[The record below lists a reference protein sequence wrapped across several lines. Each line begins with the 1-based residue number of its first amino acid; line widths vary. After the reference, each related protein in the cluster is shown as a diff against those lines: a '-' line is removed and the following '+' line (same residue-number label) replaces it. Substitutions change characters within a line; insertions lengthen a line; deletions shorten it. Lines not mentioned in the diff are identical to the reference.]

1 MFILCGKY
9 NMERLVESADWSA
22 REEVAKEIG
31 IRPEYIAFGYSRIR
45 VPLSRFKDPN
55 FNIYD

>member
-9 NMERLVESADWSA
+9 NMERLVESVDWNA

-31 IRPEYIAFGYSRIR
+31 MSPEYIAFGNY
-45 VPLSRFKDPN
+45 F
-55 FNIYD
+55 

>member
-9 NMERLVESADWSA
+9 NMERLVESADWNG

-31 IRPEYIAFGYSRIR
+31 MSPEYIAFGNY
-45 VPLSRFKDPN
+45 F
-55 FNIYD
+55 